1 MPTVSLDAAFV
12 RSATCPEG
20 KSRIDFFDTNIK
32 GFVLEVRTTGG
43 KTYYLRYRDDHGRQR
58 QHKIGDAQSISF
70 DKARS
75 AAERLRSQVVL
86 GENPAEAKKI
96 KRSIPT
102 IADFYK
108 DTYLPFLRS
117 YRRNMQ
123 SDYSFHQT
131 HLLPRFGKMH
141 LDEITQQDVI
151 LAQQSMRT
159 AGYAAGTANKFIV
172 QLRYMYN
179 VAKKHGIPGAEV
191 NPAAGA
197 KQYNVQGRE
206 RFLTQEEIQRLRDA
220 VEKSQSKQLKY
231 IVALLLMLGCRK
243 LELLHAK
250 WEHFDLERRTWK
262 IPLSKS
268 GKTRHVP
275 LSTGVIALLEQL
287 PRWKGC
293 PYVVPNPRTRLPLND
308 FHEPWHTACRKAG
321 LKDVRIH
328 DLRHTFASN
337 LVNAGHS
344 LFVVSRAL
352 GHANI
357 SQTAR
362 YSHLSDD
369 TLLAA
374 ADAAANAM
382 GDTWSKLQ
390 KTSAPG

>member
-1 MPTVSLDAAFV
+1 MPIANLDAAFV
-12 RSATCPEG
+12 RSAKCPEG
-20 KSRIDFFDTNIK
+20 KNKIDFFDTNIR
-32 GFVLEVRTTGG
+32 GFVLEARFSGG
-43 KTYYLRYRDDHGRQR
+43 KTYYLRYRDAHGRQR
-58 QHKIGDAQSISF
+58 QHKIGDAKSISY
-70 DKARS
+70 DKAHS

-102 IADFYK
+102 IAEFYH
-108 DTYLPFLRS
+108 DTYLPFLQS
-117 YRRNMQ
+117 YRRNMG
-123 SDYSFHQT
+123 SDFSFHHT
-131 HLLPRFGKMH
+131 HLLPRFGKKH
-141 LDEITQQDVI
+141 LDQLTTKDVI
-151 LAQQSMRT
+151 DAQQSMT
-159 AGYAAGTANKFIV
+159 KAGYAPGTANKFIV
-172 QLRYMYN
+172 QIRYVYN
-179 VAKKHGIPGAEV
+179 VAKKQGIPGSDF
-191 NPAAGA
+191 NPAAGV
-197 KQYNVQGRE
+197 KQYLVQGRE
-206 RFLTQEEIQRLRDA
+206 RFLTHEEIQRLRTA
-220 VEKSQSKQLKY
+220 VEKSQNKQLKY

-243 LELLHAK
+243 SELLNAK

-275 LSTGVIALLEQL
+275 LSTAAVDLLKEV

-293 PYVVPNPRTRLPLND
+293 PYVLPNPKTLKPLVD
-308 FHEPWHTACRKAG
+308 FHDPWHTACRRAG

-357 SQTAR
+357 VQTAR
-362 YSHLSDD
+362 YSHLADD
-369 TLLAA
+369 TLLKA

-382 GDTWSKLQ
+382 GDTWSGL
-390 KTSAPG
+390 